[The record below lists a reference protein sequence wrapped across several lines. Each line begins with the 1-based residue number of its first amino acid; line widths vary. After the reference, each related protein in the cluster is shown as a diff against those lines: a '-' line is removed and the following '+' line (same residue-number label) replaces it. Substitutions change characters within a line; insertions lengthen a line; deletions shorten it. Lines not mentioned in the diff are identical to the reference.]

1 MSKKIVIGEDVATQF
16 FEKMVEELGIPLENF
31 GETDD
36 AEKTKSRLVNAFM
49 TSRLEYESGI
59 FRQHL
64 LKPIKTGEKMV
75 EFITIEEPSG
85 QQLRAMS
92 DVKKDSDTVGK
103 GMAVLGEVT
112 GLGLPVINKFGSR
125 DLMLSVEVIG
135 LFL

>member
-1 MSKKIVIGEDVATQF
+1 MKMGKDVATEIF
-16 FEKMVEELGIPLENF
+16 NGMTEELGIPFENF
-31 GETDD
+31 TDTD
-36 AEKTKSRLVNAFM
+36 EAEKTKSRLVNAFM
-49 TSRLEYESGI
+49 TGRLEYTEGV
-59 FRQHL
+59 FTQHL
-64 LKPIKTGEKMV
+64 LKPIQTGEKS
-75 EFITIEEPSG
+75 IEEIVINEPSG

-92 DVKKDSDTVGK
+92 EVKKDSDTVGK

>member
-1 MSKKIVIGEDVATQF
+1 MSKVIIGKDVATEF
-16 FEKMVEELGIPLENF
+16 FKNMIAELGIPEENF
-31 GETDD
+31 TDTD
-36 AEKTKSRLVNAFM
+36 EAEKTKSRLINAFM
-49 TSRLEYESGI
+49 TGRLEFENGVFTQQLI
-59 FRQHL
+59 T
-64 LKPIKTGEKMV
+64 PIKVGEKMI
-75 EFITIEEPSG
+75 EQITVNEPSG

-92 DVKKDSDTVGK
+92 EVKKDSDTVGK